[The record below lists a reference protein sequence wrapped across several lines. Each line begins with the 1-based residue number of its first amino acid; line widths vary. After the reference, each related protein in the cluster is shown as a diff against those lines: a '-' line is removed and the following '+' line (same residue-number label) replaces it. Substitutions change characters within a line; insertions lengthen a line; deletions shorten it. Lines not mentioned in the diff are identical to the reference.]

1 MDQSDAELKEG
12 DLEDEGK
19 EDELEAIL
27 DEDSDEGD
35 ADLEEEGH
43 AAGEDVRSS
52 GSSEAGDAEESDA
65 ETDWGGETA
74 RVDRE
79 TREKEREMRESHWK
93 TNDIIDWDTKG
104 THWKPNRNMWQNKG
118 TPF

>member
-1 MDQSDAELKEG
+1 MEQKAAAKPKVPRRLKKKQPSDITKLTLLDQSDAELKEG

-35 ADLEEEGH
+35 ADLGEEGH

-65 ETDWGGETA
+65 ETA
-74 RVDRE
+74 
-79 TREKEREMRESHWK
+79 
-93 TNDIIDWDTKG
+93 
-104 THWKPNRNMWQNKG
+104 
-118 TPF
+118 

>member
-1 MDQSDAELKEG
+1 MEQKAAAKPKVPRRLKKKQPSDITKLALLDQSDAELKEG

-35 ADLEEEGH
+35 ADLGEEGH

-65 ETDWGGETA
+65 ETD
-74 RVDRE
+74 
-79 TREKEREMRESHWK
+79 
-93 TNDIIDWDTKG
+93 
-104 THWKPNRNMWQNKG
+104 
-118 TPF
+118 

>member
-1 MDQSDAELKEG
+1 MEQKAAAKPTVPRRLKKKQPSDATKLALLDQSDAELKEG

-35 ADLEEEGH
+35 ADLGEEGH

-65 ETDWGGETA
+65 ETD
-74 RVDRE
+74 
-79 TREKEREMRESHWK
+79 
-93 TNDIIDWDTKG
+93 
-104 THWKPNRNMWQNKG
+104 
-118 TPF
+118 

>member
-1 MDQSDAELKEG
+1 MEQKAAAKPKVPRRLKKEQPFDTRKLALLDQSDAELKEG

-35 ADLEEEGH
+35 ADLGEEGH

-65 ETDWGGETA
+65 ETD
-74 RVDRE
+74 
-79 TREKEREMRESHWK
+79 
-93 TNDIIDWDTKG
+93 
-104 THWKPNRNMWQNKG
+104 
-118 TPF
+118 

>member
-1 MDQSDAELKEG
+1 MEQKAAAKPKVPRRLKKKQPSDTTKLTLLDQSDAELKEG

-35 ADLEEEGH
+35 ADLGEEGH

-65 ETDWGGETA
+65 ETD
-74 RVDRE
+74 
-79 TREKEREMRESHWK
+79 
-93 TNDIIDWDTKG
+93 
-104 THWKPNRNMWQNKG
+104 
-118 TPF
+118 